1 MSSSLECRLE
11 TSLVY
16 VLRVVTVSSVPSSEP
31 IRDELGRSLRS
42 CDAFEFVKLHRTSQ
56 CRGCSRID
64 RNPVVFRD
72 VLKPKE
78 NQWFFRVLD
87 VLVAS

>member
-31 IRDELGRSLRS
+31 IRDELGRSAQRPI
-42 CDAFEFVKLHRTSQ
+42 EFVKLHRTSQ
-56 CRGCSRID
+56 SRGCSRID
-64 RNPVVFRD
+64 RNPLVFRD

-78 NQWFFRVLD
+78 NRWFFRVLD